1 MRGPEVVRVARGA
14 PDDPKVSRTRSVAHD
29 VAHNSVTDLS
39 TDSVTPDTPNAMDQ
53 SEHAQF
59 RLGDLAARAIGGD
72 SEALHGLMVE
82 VHGLAYRYA
91 RSRLSSF
98 PQAAAAA
105 EDAAQE
111 VCIAVMTS
119 LPRYDERGVP
129 FGAFVYSIC
138 RRKVADI
145 QRAAYRTPIP
155 TEELP
160 DRPDNA
166 ATPEEEALR
175 ADAAEQ
181 AWALLATLPEQQRE
195 LLTLRVAVGL
205 SAQETA
211 EALGMTAGAVRV
223 AQHRALNRLRELMR
237 EREVLA

>member
-1 MRGPEVVRVARGA
+1 MVVGSAWAGLVRVLGGGAGDLPGQGRGRDAREWSAGFSGQ
-14 PDDPKVSRTRSVAHD
+14 P
-29 VAHNSVTDLS
+29 VTS
-39 TDSVTPDTPNAMDQ
+39 DTPSAMEQ
-53 SEHAQF
+53 SEQTQI
-59 RLGDLAARAIGGD
+59 RLGNLAARAIGGD
-72 SEALHGLMVE
+72 REAVAGLMAD
-82 VHGLAYRYA
+82 VHARAFKYA
-91 RSRLSSF
+91 RARLSSF
-98 PQAAAAA
+98 PQAASAA

-111 VCIAVMTS
+111 VCIAVLTS

-129 FGAFVYSIC
+129 FAAFVYSIC
-138 RRKVADI
+138 ARKVADI

-160 DRPDNA
+160 DRPDSA

-195 LLTLRVAVGL
+195 LLTLRVAMGL

-223 AQHRALNRLRELMR
+223 AQHRALNRLRDLMR
-237 EREVLA
+237 EREVLT

>member
-1 MRGPEVVRVARGA
+1 MRENGLVRAVGA
-14 PDDPKVSRTRSVAHD
+14 VPGEPDKGRRRRQP
-29 VAHNSVTDLS
+29 HNLS
-39 TDSVTPDTPNAMDQ
+39 SDFSADSVTPDAPSAMGQ
-53 SEHAQF
+53 SETTQI

-72 SEALHGLMVE
+72 REATQALMVD
-82 VHGLAYRYA
+82 VHARAYRYA
-91 RSRLSSF
+91 RARLSTF
-98 PQAAAAA
+98 PHAAEAA

-111 VCIAVMTS
+111 VCIAVLTY
-119 LPRYDERGVP
+119 LPRYEERGVP
-129 FGAFVYSIC
+129 FEAFVYKIC
-138 RRKVADI
+138 AGKVADI

-160 DRPDNA
+160 DRADHA

-181 AWALLATLPEQQRE
+181 AWALLATLPDQQRE

-223 AQHRALNRLRELMR
+223 AQHRALNRLRDLMR
-237 EREVLA
+237 EREVLS

>member
-1 MRGPEVVRVARGA
+1 MG
-14 PDDPKVSRTRSVAHD
+14 
-29 VAHNSVTDLS
+29 
-39 TDSVTPDTPNAMDQ
+39 Q
-53 SEHAQF
+53 SEAVQF

-72 SEALHGLMVE
+72 PEALHGLMVD
-82 VHGLAYRYA
+82 VHARAYRYA
-91 RSRLSSF
+91 RARLSTF
-98 PQAAAAA
+98 PHAAEAA

-111 VCIAVMTS
+111 VCIAVMTY
-119 LPRYDERGVP
+119 LPRYEERGAP
-129 FGAFVYSIC
+129 FEAFVYKIC
-138 RRKVADI
+138 SGKVADI

-160 DRPDNA
+160 DRADDA

-181 AWALLATLPEQQRE
+181 AWALLATLPDQQRE

-223 AQHRALNRLRELMR
+223 AQHRALNRLRDLMR
-237 EREVLA
+237 EREVLS

>member
-1 MRGPEVVRVARGA
+1 MQETGFVKVMGAVPEEPARRRGVPRDSVSDFSPEV
-14 PDDPKVSRTRSVAHD
+14 
-29 VAHNSVTDLS
+29 
-39 TDSVTPDTPNAMDQ
+39 VTPDTPDAMGQ
-53 SEHAQF
+53 SATTQI

-72 SEALHGLMVE
+72 SEALHGLMAD
-82 VHGLAYRYA
+82 VHGRAYRYA
-91 RSRLSSF
+91 RARLSSF
-98 PQAAAAA
+98 PHAAEAA

-111 VCIAVMTS
+111 VCIAVMTY
-119 LPRYDERGVP
+119 LPRYEERGVP
-129 FGAFVYSIC
+129 FEALVYKIC
-138 RRKVADI
+138 AGKVADI

-160 DRPDNA
+160 DHADSA
-166 ATPEEEALR
+166 ATPEEEAVR

-181 AWALLATLPEQQRE
+181 AWALLATLPDQQRE

-205 SAQETA
+205 SARETA

-237 EREVLA
+237 EREALS